1 MLRSELEYSWS
12 MTQLSPGTTVS
23 HYRILETLGRG
34 GQATAFKAEDL
45 RLNRPVVIKALRPE
59 LAASE
64 TARRRFEREACL
76 CSALDN
82 PHIQGVY
89 DVGEADGLYYIVLQ
103 YIEGPTLKQLLAG
116 RPLEPLSALS
126 IAIQIADALA
136 VAHACGIAHR
146 DLKPAN
152 VIVTADGQA
161 KVLDFGLAK
170 MLAAETVAEQ
180 GAPARSPTDEPL
192 TEVGVPYGSMG
203 YSSPEQAAGDPAD
216 HRTDVFSLGVILFE
230 MLTGQ
235 APFRGRHA
243 VEVLNA
249 VINTAPRSL
258 RELNPKVPAALQP
271 VLDRALAKAPKD
283 RYQTMAALR
292 DELKAAM
299 RRLSRETGL
308 VPTEASATL
317 LPPQRAR
324 ATWLLSST
332 LGRVLG
338 RLRPPGGLG
347 RGVRSGPYGGATT
360 PSRPA
365 SWGSEDRTTLAVLP
379 FRNLTGDKDAAF
391 YEFSLAD
398 GVITELAHLKSLVVR
413 PSAYVAP
420 YVGQNVDPRQT
431 GEELAA
437 ELVLTGGFIKGP
449 DRMRVTVQ
457 LLNTSSGEIV
467 WSDKIDVADENLLT
481 IQDAIAE
488 QLIENLKL
496 RLTPEEQR
504 RIELP
509 MTRSTEAYEFYLRG
523 RDLLYRYIQ
532 QSHDEADLEA
542 TIKMMHEAIGL
553 DPEFARAH
561 ATLGRSYVLHAQ
573 GWGGAENYMLAERAL
588 KRALELDAT
597 IVNAHLQMVYV
608 DLHHGDKQHAR
619 ETVERLLKE
628 APEDPSVLFVAGML
642 YRLDGLYE
650 RALEMYDRLLELNP
664 KDVVIVSFNKARIYT
679 HEGRFAEAITELERG
694 RAVEPEHPLVK
705 TFLAVA
711 LFNQGLVEEA
721 RALIE
726 DVLRQ
731 NPHFDG
737 VQPLLAW
744 CLSAR
749 GEHEQARALITD
761 RVREVAT
768 ADHDIAFWLAS
779 FYGMEGMKN
788 EAIEWVRLAIWLG
801 NENYPLFAQSHK
813 LDSLRD
819 DPRFAEMMD
828 DLKRR
833 HESRRD
839 TTLETAP

>member
-1 MLRSELEYSWS
+1 

-628 APEDPSVLFVAGML
+628 APDDPSVLFVAGML

-839 TTLETAP
+839 TRLETAP